1 MKGEISEGLLA
12 KIAKEKL
19 YFKQHSETA
28 YLLVYSLRLE
38 TNLDLLVLEYWAFA
52 LKVGSGKSS
61 VALMFVDVSDKILN
75 RIVLFN
81 LAALVGAEGRVRV
94 GRISEYCCDFASFKG
109 VYWFAHIAFGVGMG
123 TQSAL

>member
-38 TNLDLLVLEYWAFA
+38 TNLDLLVLEY
-52 LKVGSGKSS
+52 
-61 VALMFVDVSDKILN
+61 
-75 RIVLFN
+75 
-81 LAALVGAEGRVRV
+81 
-94 GRISEYCCDFASFKG
+94 
-109 VYWFAHIAFGVGMG
+109 
-123 TQSAL
+123 